1 MIDRGIGRLAPAQG
15 LARVPVLPARLLA
28 GPFPQT
34 ADANWLLQAV
44 AGRRFAAIATVQA
57 KPAFQFGDPLLQLR
71 DQGLLRGVLFPQCR
85 NDGLQRRPIAPTRA
99 RFAARINFRR
109 LGHGK
114 LDSCPESGVKT
125 PSNAAIWVVT
135 IFIMF
140 FFKHNARKESRPPA
154 SKKSLDSA
162 SALDRAACGGLRN

>member
-1 MIDRGIGRLAPAQG
+1 MIGSPSPALALTPA
-15 LARVPVLPARLLA
+15 
-28 GPFPQT
+28 FPQT

-85 NDGLQRRPIAPTRA
+85 NDGPQRRPIAPTRA

-125 PSNAAIWVVT
+125 PSNAATWVVT
-135 IFIMF
+135 
-140 FFKHNARKESRPPA
+140 STP
-154 SKKSLDSA
+154 
-162 SALDRAACGGLRN
+162 

>member
-15 LARVPVLPARLLA
+15 LARVPVLPARPLA

-44 AGRRFAAIATVQA
+44 AGRRFAAVATVQA

-85 NDGLQRRPIAPTRA
+85 NEGLSRRPIAPTRA

-135 IFIMF
+135 F
-140 FFKHNARKESRPPA
+140 FGEMKCPTTNRRSEPPTAERSRNPKTTTLLRSQTQHPP
-154 SKKSLDSA
+154 
-162 SALDRAACGGLRN
+162 R

>member
-44 AGRRFAAIATVQA
+44 AGRRFAAVATVQA

-85 NDGLQRRPIAPTRA
+85 NEGLSRRPIAPTRA

-135 IFIMF
+135 IG
-140 FFKHNARKESRPPA
+140 ASRTAPTLP
-154 SKKSLDSA
+154 SVTGVSQ
-162 SALDRAACGGLRN
+162 GGQAKRLLEGTQ